1 MADMPLSELIR
12 SSLENIKQVLDT
24 NTIIGEPIQ
33 VLEDTVIIPISK
45 ISVGFAS
52 AGAEYSGKKDVKTPK
67 FGGGGGTGVTL
78 TPLCFLV
85 ANRNGEVKMLNVD
98 ANSGYNGNEGY
109 VGIVNAI
116 DELINKAPGMVEKV
130 KDMLS
135 KDKEKSKEQDKETA
149 DGKKTDGEK

>member
-1 MADMPLSELIR
+1 MADMPLSEVIR
-12 SSLENIKQVLDT
+12 SSLESIKKVLDT

-33 VLEDTVIIPISK
+33 VLGDTVIIPISK

-52 AGAEYSGKKDVKTPK
+52 AGAEYSGKKDVKDPK

-85 ANRNGEVKMLNVD
+85 ATSGGNVKILNVD

-109 VGIVNAI
+109 VGIVNAL
-116 DELINKAPGMVEKV
+116 DELINKAPSMVEKV
-130 KDMLS
+130 KDMFA
-135 KDKEKSKEQDKETA
+135 KDKPDEDASVPTDKAEEKPN
-149 DGKKTDGEK
+149 